1 MKLQLDE
8 NTLNAYINEA
18 IRKELINESSF
29 QVKFK
34 EIGDPKYD
42 GNINYKERMRMKE
55 GSYGDETGYDYIP
68 IGRAITHGT
77 FRAMWN
83 KDAVVAEKLLKAL
96 VSMGY
101 SREQLASAIVNH
113 YILRG
118 TFRNNRFIEDKS
130 QSSGREKLLSAY
142 SKVFGSLRDIYKAE
156 NNAERGMEPEKP
168 KQDAAKEQGET
179 AGNGATD
186 TTDKTGISKTYP
198 WDAITVE
205 DITAA
210 EEKQKQERAEAW
222 RRRNLEKSKAA
233 QKMLQPQPET
243 QPQQN
248 APAQPEAQ
256 APARQEMPKISA
268 PTQPSQVPA
277 ARVEYT
283 PEKIKPAGNQSYVQS
298 AIAQMTKAAQAGNN
312 ELKNK
317 IGQTAINAISKY
329 QPKNQQT
336 QNDLS
341 VIRNAMGNT
350 LNEAALETDP
360 EFAQDPLSVK
370 KFQVWFNNTYGG
382 QLVIDGKFGP
392 KTRAAFKHW
401 ETYGTKNEN
410 KQNIRPTIT
419 EQIFKKLVKQII
431 AEEYMKR
438 KK

>member
-198 WDAITVE
+198 WEAITVE

-256 APARQEMPKISA
+256 APVLHHRRRLPHAVLQSRRGPIS
-268 PTQPSQVPA
+268 
-277 ARVEYT
+277 
-283 PEKIKPAGNQSYVQS
+283 
-298 AIAQMTKAAQAGNN
+298 
-312 ELKNK
+312 
-317 IGQTAINAISKY
+317 
-329 QPKNQQT
+329 
-336 QNDLS
+336 
-341 VIRNAMGNT
+341 
-350 LNEAALETDP
+350 
-360 EFAQDPLSVK
+360 
-370 KFQVWFNNTYGG
+370 
-382 QLVIDGKFGP
+382 
-392 KTRAAFKHW
+392 
-401 ETYGTKNEN
+401 
-410 KQNIRPTIT
+410 
-419 EQIFKKLVKQII
+419 
-431 AEEYMKR
+431 
-438 KK
+438 

>member
-1 MKLQLDE
+1 MKLKLNE
-8 NTLNAYINEA
+8 KTLNAYINEA
-18 IRKELINESSF
+18 IKQELSENTKVDFQKLGEPGERKNRWWTRWSNLSLERAKDRLERGSF
-29 QVKFK
+29 NSL
-34 EIGDPKYD
+34 G
-42 GNINYKERMRMKE
+42 GYKEVMKVLR
-55 GSYGDETGYDYIP
+55 D
-68 IGRAITHGT
+68 
-77 FRAMWN
+77 
-83 KDAVVAEKLLKAL
+83 L
-96 VSMGY
+96 GY
-101 SREQLASAIVNH
+101 SPEQIKSGINNGAI
-113 YILRG
+113 R
-118 TFRNNRFIEDKS
+118 T
-130 QSSGREKLLSAY
+130 GRLLSTGEFTDFDGTRKHNRRYGQLKTAAGMRDGGN
-142 SKVFGSLRDIYKAE
+142 VTGSTE
-156 NNAERGMEPEKP
+156 NNT
-168 KQDAAKEQGET
+168 DAQET
-179 AGNGATD
+179 KKATY
-186 TTDKTGISKTYP
+186 YP
-198 WDAITVE
+198 WDSLTME

-233 QKMLQPQPET
+233 QKMLQSQPET

-317 IGQTAINAISKY
+317 IGQTAINVINKY

-341 VIRNAMGNT
+341 AIKNAMANT
-350 LNEAALETDP
+350 LNEEALETDP

-401 ETYGTKNEN
+401 ETYGAKNEN
-410 KQNIRPTIT
+410 KQHVRPTIN
-419 EQIFKKLVKQII
+419 EQTFKKLVKQLI

-438 KK
+438 KR